1 MEVQG
6 DIFGT
11 EKPVNNPDV
20 IILFN
25 ASSRNQI
32 EKFNQIIARCESLD
46 ITELVN
52 CFNCL
57 HVAARKGHLDM
68 VKIIHSLYPTIVTT
82 RTSDNQRSSL
92 MLAAFEGHEKA
103 VEYLSDFEVSRT

>member
-1 MEVQG
+1 MELQG
-6 DIFGT
+6 DIFGI
-11 EKPVNNPDV
+11 EKPVNNPNV
-20 IILFN
+20 ISLFN

-68 VKIIHSLYPTIVTT
+68 VKRIHTLHPAIVTS

-103 VEYLSDFEVSRT
+103 VEYLSDFEVRYT